1 MCQGT
6 MVLSSTKFA
15 VSPEPMPSPAQATSD
30 HRRRLLDAMSHTV
43 ARKGY
48 ADTTIADL
56 AAEAR
61 VSRRTF
67 YEHFADKADC
77 LVALYEA
84 ASEQALG
91 VLRAAID
98 PRRDWHAQVEA
109 ALGAYLATLA
119 CNPKLLR
126 TLFIEILGL
135 GAAGLAARR
144 RANRQI
150 AQFIVGVVDGPGAK
164 PPRAQPLGEPLA
176 LGIVGA
182 INELVLQS
190 IEEDRVERLAELT
203 PTAARL
209 ARSVIDGAG

>member
-1 MCQGT
+1 
-6 MVLSSTKFA
+6 
-15 VSPEPMPSPAQATSD
+15 MPQD

-43 ARKGY
+43 ATKGY
-48 ADTTIADL
+48 AETTIADL

-67 YEHFADKADC
+67 YEHFDDKAQC

-84 ASEQALG
+84 ASAQALE

-98 PRRDWHAQVEA
+98 PKRDWHDQVEA
-109 ALGAYLATLA
+109 ALGAYLTTLA
-119 CNPKLLR
+119 GNPKLLR

-144 RANRQI
+144 RANLQI
-150 AQFIVGVVDGPGAK
+150 AQFIVDVVDGPNAK
-164 PPRAQPLGEPLA
+164 PPRAQPLGEQLA

-182 INELVLQS
+182 INELILVS
-190 IEEDRVERLAELT
+190 IEQDSVERLADLT

-209 ARSVIDGAG
+209 ARSVIDGAR

>member
-1 MCQGT
+1 
-6 MVLSSTKFA
+6 
-15 VSPEPMPSPAQATSD
+15 MPSASDIAD

-43 ARKGY
+43 AAKGY

-67 YEHFADKADC
+67 YEHFADKSQC
-77 LVALYEA
+77 LIALYEA
-84 ASEQALG
+84 ASSQALH
-91 VLRAAID
+91 VLRDSID
-98 PRRDWHAQVEA
+98 PARDWHDQVET
-109 ALGAYLATLA
+109 ALRAYLCTLA

-135 GAAGLAARR
+135 GAPGLAARR

-164 PPRAQPLGEPLA
+164 PPRAQPLGESLA
-176 LGIVGA
+176 MGIVGA
-182 INELVLQS
+182 INELILQA
-190 IEEDRVERLAELT
+190 IEEDRVDRLAELT

-209 ARSVIDGAG
+209 ARSVIDGVG

>member
-1 MCQGT
+1 M
-6 MVLSSTKFA
+6 
-15 VSPEPMPSPAQATSD
+15 PEARTDAAD

-67 YEHFADKADC
+67 YEHFDDKAQC
-77 LVALYEA
+77 LIALYEA
-84 ASEQALG
+84 ASAQALQ

-98 PRRDWHAQVEA
+98 PKHDWHDQVEA
-109 ALGAYLATLA
+109 ALAAYLATLA

-135 GAAGLAARR
+135 GPAGLAARR
-144 RANRQI
+144 RANAQI
-150 AQFIVGVVDGPGAK
+150 AQFIVDIVDSPSAK
-164 PPRAQPLGEPLA
+164 PPRSQPLGQQLA

-182 INELVLQS
+182 INELVLQA
-190 IEEDRVERLAELT
+190 IEEDRVESLAGLT
-203 PTAARL
+203 ATAARL
-209 ARSVIDGAG
+209 ARSVIDGVD

>member
-1 MCQGT
+1 MPQ
-6 MVLSSTKFA
+6 
-15 VSPEPMPSPAQATSD
+15 VSAAASAKTDTAD

-43 ARKGY
+43 ATKGY

-67 YEHFADKADC
+67 YEHFDDKAQC
-77 LVALYEA
+77 LIALYEA
-84 ASEQALG
+84 ASAQALQ
-91 VLRAAID
+91 VLRGAID
-98 PRRDWHAQVEA
+98 PRRDWHDQVEA
-109 ALGAYLATLA
+109 ALAAYLATLA
-119 CNPKLLR
+119 GNPKLLR

-150 AQFIVGVVDGPGAK
+150 AQFIVDVVDGPGAK
-164 PPRAQPLGEPLA
+164 PPRAQPLGELLA
-176 LGIVGA
+176 FGIVGA
-182 INELVLQS
+182 INELILQA

>member
-1 MCQGT
+1 MAASFY
-6 MVLSSTKFA
+6 MP
-15 VSPEPMPSPAQATSD
+15 PE

-43 ARKGY
+43 ATKGY

-56 AAEAR
+56 AAAAR

-67 YEHFADKADC
+67 YEHFDDKAQC
-77 LVALYEA
+77 LIALYDA
-84 ASEQALG
+84 ASTQALE
-91 VLRAAID
+91 VLRGAID
-98 PRRDWHAQVEA
+98 PKRDWHDQVEA

-119 CNPKLLR
+119 DNPKLLR

-135 GAAGLAARR
+135 GAPGLSARR

-150 AQFIVGVVDGPGAK
+150 ARFIVDVVDGPGAK
-164 PPRAQPLGEPLA
+164 PPRTQPLGEALA

-182 INELVLQS
+182 INELVLQA

-203 PTAARL
+203 PIAARL
-209 ARSVIDGAG
+209 ARSVIDGVA

>member
-1 MCQGT
+1 M
-6 MVLSSTKFA
+6 
-15 VSPEPMPSPAQATSD
+15 PEARTDAAD

-67 YEHFADKADC
+67 YEHFDDKAQC
-77 LVALYEA
+77 LIALYEA
-84 ASEQALG
+84 ASAQALQ

-98 PRRDWHAQVEA
+98 PKRDWHDQVEA
-109 ALGAYLATLA
+109 ALAAYLATLA

-135 GAAGLAARR
+135 GPAGLAARR
-144 RANRQI
+144 RANAQI
-150 AQFIVGVVDGPGAK
+150 AQFIVDIVDSPSAK
-164 PPRAQPLGEPLA
+164 PPRSQPLGQQLA

-182 INELVLQS
+182 INELVLQA
-190 IEEDRVERLAELT
+190 IEEDRVESLAGLT
-203 PTAARL
+203 ATAARL
-209 ARSVIDGAG
+209 ARSVIDGVD

>member
-1 MCQGT
+1 M
-6 MVLSSTKFA
+6 
-15 VSPEPMPSPAQATSD
+15 PEVPAPPIARNDTAD

-43 ARKGY
+43 ATKGY

-67 YEHFADKADC
+67 YEHFNDKAQC
-77 LVALYEA
+77 LIALYEA
-84 ASEQALG
+84 ASAQALH
-91 VLRAAID
+91 VLRGAID
-98 PRRDWHAQVEA
+98 PQRDWHDQVEA
-109 ALGAYLATLA
+109 ALAAYLDTLA
-119 CNPKLLR
+119 GNPKLLR

-150 AQFIVGVVDGPGAK
+150 AQFIVDVVDGPGAK
-164 PPRAQPLGEPLA
+164 PPRAQPLGEQLA

-182 INELVLQS
+182 INELILQA

-203 PTAARL
+203 QTAARI
-209 ARSVIDGAG
+209 ARSVIDGGGQA

>member
-1 MCQGT
+1 
-6 MVLSSTKFA
+6 
-15 VSPEPMPSPAQATSD
+15 MPQEAAETITRADTAD

-43 ARKGY
+43 AAKGY

-67 YEHFADKADC
+67 YEHFDGKAQC
-77 LVALYEA
+77 LIALYEA
-84 ASEQALG
+84 ASTQALV
-91 VLRAAID
+91 VLRSAID
-98 PRRDWHAQVEA
+98 PERDWHDQVEA
-109 ALGAYLATLA
+109 ALAAYLATLA

-135 GAAGLAARR
+135 GAPGLAARR

-150 AQFIVGVVDGPGAK
+150 AQFIVDVVDGSGTR

-182 INELVLQS
+182 INELILQA
-190 IEEDRVERLAELT
+190 IEDDRVDRLAELT
-203 PTAARL
+203 PIAARL
-209 ARSVIDGAG
+209 ARSVIDGVA